1 MSEFVTRMGRIKKR
15 NETRLTWKN
24 QRKLGKA
31 IRGAKMRGIIPLHS
45 RRVLRKDKPLA
56 EVFGPTRSFS

>member
-31 IRGAKMRGIIPLHS
+31 VRRAKMMGIIP
-45 RRVLRKDKPLA
+45 VLSKRPLTY
-56 EVFGPTRSFS
+56 GHQR

>member
-31 IRGAKMRGIIPLHS
+31 VRRAKMMGIIPVLS
-45 RRVLRKDKPLA
+45 RRHLLHNSGRW
-56 EVFGPTRSFS
+56 